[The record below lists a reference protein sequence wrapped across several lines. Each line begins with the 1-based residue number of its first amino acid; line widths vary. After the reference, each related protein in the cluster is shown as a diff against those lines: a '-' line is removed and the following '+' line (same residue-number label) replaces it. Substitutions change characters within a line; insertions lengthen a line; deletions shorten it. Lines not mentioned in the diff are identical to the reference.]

1 MSGIGGGR
9 TPVRGRRR
17 STRVTIMERYL
28 DQQLEK
34 IRQNLLRM
42 GGLVEQ
48 MIAKANRALVERDD
62 ALVAE
67 VLEQD
72 REVDRLEMEV
82 DEACHQTLVRN
93 QPAATDLRFLIAV
106 MKIVNDL
113 ERMGDSAVNIA
124 QSVQHL
130 NQEPP
135 LKPYIDLPEM
145 SRLVRDMVRKSLDAL
160 VRRDTELADGVLK
173 ADDEVDAR
181 YKQLFREL
189 LTYMIED
196 PRTVSRCLH
205 LLLITRNLE
214 RIADHATNIAEDV
227 IYYVEGRDVRHHV
240 AKGH

>member
-1 MSGIGGGR
+1 
-9 TPVRGRRR
+9 
-17 STRVTIMERYL
+17 MERQL

-48 MIAKANRALVERDD
+48 MLARANRALIDRDD
-62 ALVAE
+62 EGVQAVID
-67 VLEQD
+67 QD
-72 REVDRLEMEV
+72 HEVDRLEMEV

-93 QPAATDLRFLIAV
+93 QPTAVDLRFIVAV

-124 QSVQHL
+124 QSVGHL
-130 NQEPP
+130 NEEPP

-145 SRLVRDMVRKSLDAL
+145 SRKVRDMVRQALDAF
-160 VRRDTELADGVLK
+160 VRKDAALAEAVL
-173 ADDEVDAR
+173 AGDDEVDAR

-196 PRTVSRCLH
+196 PKTVSRCLH

-214 RIADHATNIAEDV
+214 RIADHSTNIAEDV
-227 IYYVEGRDVRHHV
+227 IYYVEGRDVRHKL
-240 AKGH
+240 AQTS